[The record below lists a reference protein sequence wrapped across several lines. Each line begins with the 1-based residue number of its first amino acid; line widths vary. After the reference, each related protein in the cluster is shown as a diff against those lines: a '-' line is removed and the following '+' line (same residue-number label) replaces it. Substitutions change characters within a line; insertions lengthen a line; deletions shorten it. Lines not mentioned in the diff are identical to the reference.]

1 MVNGTAS
8 KPRNKTD
15 LIKGRQRRPS
25 AGGLGVCVAPV
36 DFAHCGSKVTDVV
49 SASCYF

>member
-1 MVNGTAS
+1 MNGTAS
-8 KPRNKTD
+8 KPRNKTG

-25 AGGLGVCVAPV
+25 AGGLGVCVAHV
-36 DFAHCGSKVTDVV
+36 DYAHCDPKVTEIV